1 MIHSSEFDAEL
12 SGLSEASHW
21 LVGFSGGADST
32 VLLHLLKHWCTV
44 NPEAPPLFALHVN
57 HGLQVEADGW
67 QQHCADVCEELDV
80 PLITRAVQVPAP
92 GGEANAREARYT
104 VYSAN
109 LQPGDVLFLA
119 HHLDDQIETFFLRL
133 MRGAGVEGLAGMPQQ
148 RPLGAGQLCRPL
160 LGVSR
165 ENIEDYASRNNLAFV
180 TDPSNSDAAAD
191 RSFLRQQVLPLL
203 SERWPAYRASV
214 SRAVGHM
221 QAVAALLPDAPAT
234 VFSALGDPGIRL
246 VELQQRGQGPARC
259 IRAWLR
265 GQGLQAPDQAQLQ
278 EFLRQVHEKAEDA
291 HPRLDCGGYVMAC
304 FGDAVYRVPDFGVS
318 APTHSIALVPGE
330 PCEVPGVGTVSLEP
344 AAGEGLCIEPGER
357 LNLGWRAGGEQCRLC
372 RREGTRSLK
381 RVLQDARIPHW
392 WRDRVPLLYR
402 DEELLAVGDFAL
414 CLSSRYRESA
424 AEGKALWQMRWRR
437 PVTASSD

>member
-1 MIHSSEFDAEL
+1 MIHSSELDIAL
-12 SGLSEASHW
+12 SELSEAPRW
-21 LVGFSGGADST
+21 LVGYSGGVDST
-32 VLLHLLKHWCTV
+32 VLLHLLKHWCTLH
-44 NPEAPPLFALHVN
+44 PGAPALAALHVN
-57 HGLQVEADGW
+57 HGLQCEADGW
-67 QQHCADVCEELDV
+67 QQHCAEVCDVLEV
-80 PLITRAVQVPAP
+80 PLITCSVQVPAR
-92 GGEANAREARYT
+92 GSEANAREARYG
-104 VYSAN
+104 VFSAN

-119 HHLDDQIETFFLRL
+119 HHLDDQVETFFLRL
-133 MRGAGVEGLAGMPQQ
+133 MRGAGVEGLAGMPRQ
-148 RPLGAGQLCRPL
+148 RQLGAGQLCRPL

-165 ENIEDYASRNNLAFV
+165 ENIEAYACRHNLAFV
-180 TDPSNSDAAAD
+180 TDPSNSGAAD

-203 SERWPAYRASV
+203 SERWPAYRTSV
-214 SRAVGHM
+214 ARAAGHM
-221 QAVAALLPDAPAT
+221 QAVAALLPDAPTT
-234 VFSALGDPGIRL
+234 VFSALGDPGIGL
-246 VELQQRGQGPARC
+246 AELQEMGQGPARC

-265 GQGLQAPDQAQLQ
+265 AQGLQAPDQSQLQ
-278 EFLRQVHEKAEDA
+278 EFLRQLSEKAQDA
-291 HPRLDCGGYVMAC
+291 HPRLDCGDYVLAC
-304 FGDAVYRVPDFGVS
+304 FGDAVYRVPGFGVS
-318 APTHSIALVPGE
+318 APTQPIALVPGE

-344 AAGEGLCIEPGER
+344 AAGEGLFVVPGER

-424 AEGKALWQMRWRR
+424 AGGEPLWQMRWRR